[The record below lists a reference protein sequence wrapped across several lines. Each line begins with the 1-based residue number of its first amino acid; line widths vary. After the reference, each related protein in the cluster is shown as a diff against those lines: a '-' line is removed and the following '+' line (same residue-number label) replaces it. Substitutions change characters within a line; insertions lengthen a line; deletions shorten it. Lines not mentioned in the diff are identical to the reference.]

1 MNLLIGTDGGMMLL
15 DRSGQGK
22 GFTFALNLPLL
33 PDWFCCSVISVLLPL
48 SRYDYEYESGV
59 M

>member
-1 MNLLIGTDGGMMLL
+1 MLL